1 MIFISLRALF
11 LVHYNCSIHFYIFH
25 FWSIWIQ
32 FFSFWFTADWHYYS
46 GQSINGWTSFWSR
59 RSFECP
65 SHRTQIPES
74 GDEFCVETRH
84 LFRLS
89 GGRNLAV
96 LNHYPSEGMVG
107 GGGGAKRDRSYVK
120 IENMFI
126 IRFWSP
132 QPTPSHTFITTTPNH
147 QSENSLFLSLKKNTE
162 DNLFGTF

>member
-1 MIFISLRALF
+1 MWWFSSVSGRCF
-11 LVHYNCSIHFYIFH
+11 LCIIIVLYIFT
-25 FWSIWIQ
+25 FFIFSIWIQ
-32 FFSFWFTADWHYYS
+32 FFSFWFTADWPYYS

-84 LFRLS
+84 LFRPEWRSEL
-89 GGRNLAV
+89 GGAKSLPVRGV
-96 LNHYPSEGMVG
+96 VG

-147 QSENSLFLSLKKNTE
+147 QSENSLFLSLKKE
-162 DNLFGTF
+162 HGG